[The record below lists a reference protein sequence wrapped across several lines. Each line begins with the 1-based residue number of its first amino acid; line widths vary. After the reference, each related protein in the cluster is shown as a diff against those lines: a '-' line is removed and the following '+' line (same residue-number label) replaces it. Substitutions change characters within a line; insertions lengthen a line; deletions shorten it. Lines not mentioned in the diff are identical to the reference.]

1 MNATILHESKGRI
14 RFRINQKQMTLR
26 QADLLE
32 LWFQEKSWVQHVTV
46 HERTCCVIL
55 HYCDSREKV
64 IAAIRC
70 FSWKEAEDTVVLPV
84 HSSRELNRCFT
95 EKLIG
100 KIILKAAYRLFLPP
114 PLRIARVI
122 WQMIPFLK
130 RGLCCLIKGQLKVEV
145 LDAISIGISVL
156 RGDFATA
163 GSVMFLLELG
173 ELLEEWTHKK
183 TVEDLAKCMSLNV
196 DRAWVRTAAG
206 EVIVP
211 VAQIQ
216 PGDLVVMRAGSI
228 IPTDGV
234 VTEGYAAVN
243 QASLTGESVPM
254 EKKPDSLVY
263 AGTVVE
269 EGECVFRVTQT
280 LGQSR
285 YNQIVSMIERSEQ
298 LKSTTESTAAALAD
312 NLVPYTFMASL
323 AS

>member
-1 MNATILHESKGRI
+1 M
-14 RFRINQKQMTLR
+14 
-26 QADLLE
+26 
-32 LWFQEKSWVQHVTV
+32 
-46 HERTCCVIL
+46 
-55 HYCDSREKV
+55 
-64 IAAIRC
+64 
-70 FSWKEAEDTVVLPV
+70 
-84 HSSRELNRCFT
+84 
-95 EKLIG
+95 
-100 KIILKAAYRLFLPP
+100 
-114 PLRIARVI
+114 
-122 WQMIPFLK
+122 
-130 RGLCCLIKGQLKVEV
+130 LKVEV

-216 PGDLVVMRAGSI
+216 PGDLIVMRAGSI

-254 EKKPDSLVY
+254 EKKARQSGICRNSGGRRRMCFSCDTDFGSEPVQPD
-263 AGTVVE
+263 
-269 EGECVFRVTQT
+269 CFH
-280 LGQSR
+280 
-285 YNQIVSMIERSEQ
+285 
-298 LKSTTESTAAALAD
+298 D
-312 NLVPYTFMASL
+312 
-323 AS
+323 